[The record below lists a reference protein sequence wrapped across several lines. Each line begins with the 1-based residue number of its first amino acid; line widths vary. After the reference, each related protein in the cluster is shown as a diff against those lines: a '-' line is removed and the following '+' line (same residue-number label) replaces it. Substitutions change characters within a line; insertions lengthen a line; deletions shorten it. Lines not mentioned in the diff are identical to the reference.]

1 MAGKKPVCGNLNMMT
16 VDGKTRWSFGGV
28 TISNLASQLSRALGV
43 HVIDQTGITDKFV
56 FIFEFAR
63 DPDVDGQSASVST
76 ALEEQLG
83 LKLTKTKAPRGFI
96 VIDAIERPSTG
107 GGRP

>member
-1 MAGKKPVCGNLNMMT
+1 MS
-16 VDGKTRWSFGGV
+16 VDGKTRWSFGTG
-28 TISNLASQLSRALGV
+28 TMSGLAGQLSRAMGV
-43 HVIDQTGITDKFV
+43 HVIDKTGITDKFV
-56 FIFEFAR
+56 FVFEFAR
-63 DPDVDGQSASVST
+63 DPDIEGQTASVNT

-83 LKLTKTKAPRGFI
+83 LKLTNTKAPRGFL